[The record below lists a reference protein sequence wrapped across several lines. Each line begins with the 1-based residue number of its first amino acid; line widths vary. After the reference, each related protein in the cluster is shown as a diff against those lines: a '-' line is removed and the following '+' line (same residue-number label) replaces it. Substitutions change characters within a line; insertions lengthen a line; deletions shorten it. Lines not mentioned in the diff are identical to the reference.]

1 MGKLLILSWWIFL
14 SIIRIFPFFPVIYCD
29 CSRDSEGEES
39 QAEMTT
45 QSDSAETDYD
55 VKVFYKMLARKF
67 KSHPTPPV
75 GILFY

>member
-14 SIIRIFPFFPVIYCD
+14 SIIRIFPVIYCD
-29 CSRDSEGEES
+29 CSRDSEGDES

-45 QSDSAETDYD
+45 QSGSAETDYD

>member
-1 MGKLLILSWWIFL
+1 MNKLLILSCWIFL
-14 SIIRIFPFFPVIYCD
+14 SLIRIYPVVFCD
-29 CSRDSEGEES
+29 CEGGES

-45 QSDSAETDYD
+45 QSDTAKTDYD
-55 VKVFYKMLARKF
+55 VKVFYKMMARKF

>member
-14 SIIRIFPFFPVIYCD
+14 SIIRIYPVIYCD
-29 CSRDSEGEES
+29 CSRDSDGGES

-45 QSDSAETDYD
+45 QSDKAVTDYD